1 MTSFSRDFERQARR
15 YIAGGRLLHK
25 DSPVI
30 VALSGGAD
38 SVALL
43 ALLCALGYDCR
54 AAHCNFHLRGDESMR
69 DMHHCRDIADR
80 LGTDLYVRDFD
91 VAARMKEC
99 PRESVEMA
107 CRELRYTW
115 FDSLLDREG
124 AQAVAVGHHREDRV
138 ETFMLNLMRGT
149 GITGLTSMRPRS
161 GNVVRP
167 LLPFSRK
174 EIEQYIGDKGLTF
187 ITDSSNNSD
196 AHRRNRLRNTIIPA
210 LEEAFPGAAD
220 AILRT
225 MANLESTAEIY
236 REAVENKKIEYFSD
250 NGSIN
255 VALMLEKEP
264 EAATLLFEFLRPLD
278 FTYTQTC
285 DMLRKDTGTGAQ
297 FLSTN
302 GKTLASLSRGII
314 HLTDPARL
322 ETQSLES
329 WQVGLR
335 SDITSPLRI
344 AVSTHDI
351 CEFDSSEC
359 TSSSAFFDIS
369 ILEGDPTFTIRH
381 YRRGDRIIPFGS
393 KNSKLVSDLFANA
406 RFTLTQKHDQWLL
419 TRNDDIIWAP
429 GLRNSALFTLGPDSK
444 RYIRLRV
451 L

>member
-1 MTSFSRDFERQARR
+1 MASVSRDFEARAR
-15 YIAGGRLLHK
+15 KYIAEGRLLHK

-54 AAHCNFHLRGDESMR
+54 AAHCNFHLRGEESMR
-69 DMHHCRDIADR
+69 DMRHCRAIADR
-80 LGTDLYVRDFD
+80 LDTDLYVRDFD
-91 VAARMKEC
+91 VAARMKEY

-107 CRELRYTW
+107 CRELRYAW
-115 FDSLLDREG
+115 FDSPPDRES

-149 GITGLTSMRPRS
+149 GISGLTSMHPRS
-161 GNVVRP
+161 GNIVRP
-167 LLPFSRK
+167 LLPFSRT
-174 EIEQYIGDKGLTF
+174 EIEQYLSEKGLTF
-187 ITDSSNNSD
+187 ITDSSNSSD
-196 AHRRNRLRNTIIPA
+196 VHRRNRLRNTIIPA
-210 LEEAFPGAAD
+210 LEDAFPGAAD

-225 MANLESTAEIY
+225 VANLESTAAIY
-236 REAVENKKIEYFSD
+236 RQAVESRKKEYFRD
-250 NGSIN
+250 GTVNA
-255 VALMLEKEP
+255 ALMLEKEP

-278 FTYTQTC
+278 FTYTQVC

-297 FLSTN
+297 FLSTD

-314 HLTDPARL
+314 HLTDAARL
-322 ETQSLES
+322 EKRSLES
-329 WQVGLR
+329 WQVSLR
-335 SDITSPLRI
+335 SDITEPLRI

-351 CEFDSSEC
+351 SEFDPAEC
-359 TSSSAFFDIS
+359 TPLSAFFDAS
-369 ILEGDPTFTIRH
+369 ILDGNPAFTLRH

-393 KNSKLVSDLFANA
+393 KKSKLVSDLFANA
-406 RFTLTQKHDQWLL
+406 RFTLAQKHDQWLL

-429 GLRNSALFTLGPDSK
+429 GLRNSALSSLGPDTK
-444 RYIRLRV
+444 KYIRLRI

>member
-1 MTSFSRDFERQARR
+1 MASVSRDFEARAR
-15 YIAGGRLLHK
+15 KYIAEGRLLHK

-54 AAHCNFHLRGDESMR
+54 AAHCNFHLRGEESMR
-69 DMHHCRDIADR
+69 DMRHCRAIADR
-80 LGTDLYVRDFD
+80 LDTDLYVRDFD
-91 VAARMKEC
+91 VAARMKEY

-107 CRELRYTW
+107 CRELRYAW
-115 FDSLLDREG
+115 FDSLLDRES

-149 GITGLTSMRPRS
+149 GISGLTSMHPRS
-161 GNVVRP
+161 GNIVRP
-167 LLPFSRK
+167 LLPFSRT
-174 EIEQYIGDKGLTF
+174 EIEQYLSEKGLTF
-187 ITDSSNNSD
+187 ITDSSNSSD
-196 AHRRNRLRNTIIPA
+196 VHRRNRLRNTIIPA
-210 LEEAFPGAAD
+210 LEDAFPGAAD

-225 MANLESTAEIY
+225 VANLESTAAIY
-236 REAVENKKIEYFSD
+236 RQAVESRKKEYFRD
-250 NGSIN
+250 GTVNA
-255 VALMLEKEP
+255 ALMLEKEP

-278 FTYTQTC
+278 FTYTQVC

-297 FLSTN
+297 FLSTD

-314 HLTDPARL
+314 HLTDAARL
-322 ETQSLES
+322 EKRSLES
-329 WQVGLR
+329 WQVSLR
-335 SDITSPLRI
+335 SDITEPLRI

-351 CEFDSSEC
+351 NEFDPAEC
-359 TSSSAFFDIS
+359 TPLSAFFDAS
-369 ILEGDPTFTIRH
+369 ILDGNPAFTLRH

-393 KNSKLVSDLFANA
+393 KKSKLVSDLFANA
-406 RFTLTQKHDQWLL
+406 RFTLAQKHDQWLL

-429 GLRNSALFTLGPDSK
+429 GLRNSALFTLGPDTK
-444 RYIRLRV
+444 KYIRLRI

>member
-1 MTSFSRDFERQARR
+1 MASVSRDFEARAR
-15 YIAGGRLLHK
+15 KYIAEGRLLHK

-54 AAHCNFHLRGDESMR
+54 AAHCNFHLRGEESMR
-69 DMHHCRDIADR
+69 DMRHCRAIADR
-80 LGTDLYVRDFD
+80 LDTDLYVRDFD
-91 VAARMKEC
+91 VAARMKEY

-107 CRELRYTW
+107 CRELRYAW
-115 FDSLLDREG
+115 FDSLLDRES

-149 GITGLTSMRPRS
+149 GISGLTSMHPRS
-161 GNVVRP
+161 GNIVRP
-167 LLPFSRK
+167 LLPFSRT
-174 EIEQYIGDKGLTF
+174 EIEQYLSEKGLTF
-187 ITDSSNNSD
+187 ITDSSNSSD
-196 AHRRNRLRNTIIPA
+196 VHRRNRLRNTIIPA
-210 LEEAFPGAAD
+210 LEDAFPGAAD

-225 MANLESTAEIY
+225 VANLESTAAIY
-236 REAVENKKIEYFSD
+236 RQAVESRKKEYFRD
-250 NGSIN
+250 GTVNA
-255 VALMLEKEP
+255 ALMLEKEP

-278 FTYTQTC
+278 FTYTQVC

-297 FLSTN
+297 FLSTD

-314 HLTDPARL
+314 HLTDAARL
-322 ETQSLES
+322 EKRSLES
-329 WQVGLR
+329 WQVSLR
-335 SDITSPLRI
+335 SDITEPLRI

-351 CEFDSSEC
+351 SEFDPAEC
-359 TSSSAFFDIS
+359 TPLSAFFDAS
-369 ILEGDPTFTIRH
+369 ILDGNPAFTLRH

-393 KNSKLVSDLFANA
+393 KKSKLVSDLFANA
-406 RFTLTQKHDQWLL
+406 RFTLAQKHDQWLL

-429 GLRNSALFTLGPDSK
+429 GLRNSALFTLGPDTK
-444 RYIRLRV
+444 KYIRLRI